1 MGSSWWFGVKE
12 ASPQRR
18 AFNPWI
24 TGSCTRRSADHAARY
39 PLAQTP
45 MILSSS
51 AFTMADLPNLLLA
64 SLEPSTRKQAEQNL
78 NAISTQKG
86 FLTHLL
92 ALVLERTQP
101 ASVRLAGSIYL
112 KNIAKLRWEEV
123 CGMALIRG
131 SILRARRKCNLYQK
145 MTRLP
150 CDRNSC
156 LLCSRCQTPP
166 TRQSATRSQSLWHSS
181 QNLTFRIDGVT

>member
-1 MGSSWWFGVKE
+1 
-12 ASPQRR
+12 
-18 AFNPWI
+18 
-24 TGSCTRRSADHAARY
+24 
-39 PLAQTP
+39 

-78 NAISTQKG
+78 NVISAQKG

-101 ASVRLAGSIYL
+101 APVRLAGSIYL

-123 CGMALIRG
+123 RG
-131 SILRARRKCNLYQK
+131 IISFELTVLSVRRKCNLYQK

-156 LLCSRCQTPP
+156 LPCSRCQTLA
-166 TRQSATRSQSLWHSS
+166 TRQSATRSQSLWPSS
-181 QNLTFRIDGVT
+181 QNSTFQIDGVT